1 MPEFLSPP
9 PIPIRLADFGRQCLA
24 FAFAGLALH
33 QMFHHGINQWN
44 VALAVVALGVHPL
57 ISKKKE

>member
-1 MPEFLSPP
+1 MPESVTRP
-9 PIPIRLADFGRQCLA
+9 PIAIQLADFGRQCLA

-44 VALAVVALGVHPL
+44 VALAVVALGVHPF